1 MSDSLALNV
10 SLCSSREMD
19 TEFERRV
26 RIAAFDYLQSAVD
39 EDGVATWQQLKSF
52 TVGRENV
59 LLVGTGKGIFKPRQL
74 SLPIS
79 ILTAPPKDGREP
91 PYEDEVS
98 PDGFLLYRYRGTDP
112 PHGDNVH
119 LRQTLVEGLPL
130 IHLHGVDVG
139 RYLVSMAQIVADDPA
154 NLTFMAVLAEL
165 QTVRSGDDIA
175 ELTDRERSYQ
185 FRLARQRLHQTSFR
199 QRVLKAYKNSCAL
212 CRLKHPEL
220 LDAAHI
226 IRDSQ
231 GGKPIVPNGLTLCKI
246 HHAGYDANIIGI
258 RPDLVIEIRPDV
270 LREKDGPMLAHGLQ
284 GFHQESIWTPRGARA
299 APDHDALNHRY
310 EEFKAAS

>member
-1 MSDSLALNV
+1 
-10 SLCSSREMD
+10 MD
-19 TEFERRV
+19 AEFERRV
-26 RIAAFDYLQSAVD
+26 RNAAFDYLESVVD
-39 EDGVATWQQLKSF
+39 NDGVASWSQLKSF
-52 TVGRENV
+52 TIGRENV
-59 LLVGTGKGIFKPRQL
+59 LLVGSGNGIFKPRQL

-98 PDGFLLYRYRGTDP
+98 PDDFLLYRYRGTDP
-112 PHGDNVH
+112 QQWENVR
-119 LRQTLVEGLPL
+119 LRQTMEEGLPL
-130 IHLHGVDVG
+130 IYLHGVDTG
-139 RYLVSMAQIVADDPA
+139 RYLVSVARIVADDPA
-154 NLTFMAVLAEL
+154 NLTFMAILAEL
-165 QTVRSGDDIA
+165 QTARSGEDIA

-199 QRVLKAYKNSCAL
+199 QRVLKAYRNSCAL
-212 CRLKHPEL
+212 CRLRHAEL

-231 GGKPIVPNGLTLCKI
+231 GGKPIVPNGLALCKI

-258 RPDLVIEIRPDV
+258 RPDLVIEIRPDI

-284 GFHQESIWTPRGARA
+284 DFHQSSIWTPRGEKT
-299 APDHDALNHRY
+299 APDQDALNQRY
-310 EEFKAAS
+310 EEFRAAS